1 MIIFKA
7 IKNSVPPQRIIS
19 LVPSIT
25 ELLFYL
31 GLEENIVGIT
41 KFCVHPREF
50 VLTKTKI
57 GGTKNININKI
68 RSLKPDLIIANK
80 EENVEKQINS
90 LAKDFPIFLTDVNDL
105 SSALIMIK
113 NTGQITHKIK
123 EATNLI
129 DDINKKLS
137 LLTLA
142 PSKLNAAYL
151 IWKDPY
157 MSIGGDTY
165 INEMLCHCGFKN
177 IFATQK
183 RYPVVTIDELKSK
196 NCKLLLLS
204 TEPYPFKQKHIDELK
219 IELPDTTII
228 LVDGEMFSWY
238 GSRLLLAADYFQCLI
253 QKVNAV
259 Q

>member
-1 MIIFKA
+1 MIILKA
-7 IKNSVPPQRIIS
+7 IKNSVSPQRIIS

-57 GGTKNININKI
+57 GGTKNINISKI

-80 EENVEKQINS
+80 EENVEEQINF
-90 LAKDFPIFLTDVNDL
+90 LTKDFPIFLTDVNDL

-113 NTGQITHKIK
+113 NIGQITHKIK

-137 LLTLA
+137 LLTLV

-165 INEMLCHCGFKN
+165 INEMLCHCGFNN
-177 IFATQK
+177 IFLNQK
-183 RYPVVTIDELKSK
+183 RYPAVTINELKSK

-238 GSRLLLAADYFQCLI
+238 GSRLLFAADYFQCLI
-253 QKVNAV
+253 QKVYSV